1 MSTRLYGILTDGLN
15 KPIVNATVA
24 LLAKGNTI
32 TVLNG
37 SEAVFRTDGEG
48 AYNVTVQAGHYKVI
62 IGPQGIEPYKAGE
75 IIIYS
80 DSPEGSLNG
89 YLINWAPEEL
99 TPDVIK
105 QVQQL
110 VANSEGYALQAE
122 RSAAAANA
130 DATDAR
136 NSKASAAQSASDAL
150 VYKNDAKASEDAA
163 KQAQAGAAGS
173 ANTASQA
180 VTTIQGLKSDVEQL
194 KADTQGIKDSSVSET
209 TVIKDAAVS
218 ETTALKDA
226 AAASAAQASN
236 SATEAGQQATNAA
249 GSAQSAS
256 TDAGRAE
263 LAAGKAEQVISQAL
277 LKDNNL
283 SDVSDLD
290 ITRSNLKVDKL
301 VQETEHTFLYTDDK
315 RYRLSIGSGEIVFQH
330 DTDGQNN
337 WTTVPFPVDIGG
349 TGASTASEARTNLDV
364 PANNEALLVENNL
377 QDLADR
383 AAAWL
388 NVRPQGSTP
397 LAGDPVNDY
406 DATTKRWVLNII
418 STGTVGPTMN
428 GVMNYGV
435 GDFHLR
441 DSRAYIQPY
450 EVVSDGQLL
459 NRADW
464 PELWAYAQMTSP
476 IEDADWLANP
486 ANRGKYS
493 IGDGETT
500 FRVPDRNGVQ
510 TGSISGLYARGDG
523 GNSTNDGTVQ
533 QNAAP
538 DITGTVGANI
548 WSVYGNPTGAMYNG
562 TPLANIPLG
571 AATTP
576 AHFVGFRAGLSNAA
590 YGRDNTTEVRTNSFM
605 GVWVIRASG
614 GFVAANT
621 SWSVINGDAASP
633 AIGTTVKGGKVR
645 SVYKVGA
652 SEYGVA
658 ELQSSVS
665 TDGTGVRTVGAEVV
679 VTDATS
685 GIATS
690 KTIKLGTVDGL
701 TGGEIGS
708 IITVRGAGLQPKLV
722 ASHLDYNP
730 ALGGNA
736 IWIVGMTGTENIMQ
750 YATEVTGQY
759 YSLTTVFRV
768 AGQQQFWSQTSTGR
782 YLTPLGELAI
792 QGSDVRIKKDFTPPK
807 EGAWDRVKSI
817 GICEFKY
824 KGQNVTKRGF
834 LAQQM
839 GEIDPVYTFEGGTAH
854 DDDGNEFE
862 ILNVNDKAVL
872 ADVITVMQMM
882 QDKIEAMETE
892 IAELKASK

>member
-62 IGPQGIEPYKAGE
+62 IGPQGLEPYKAGE

-110 VANSEGYALQAE
+110 VANSEEYALQAG

-150 VYKNDAKASEDAA
+150 VYKNDAKDSEDAA

-180 VTTIQGLKSDVEQL
+180 VTLIEGLKSDVEQL
-194 KADTQGIKDSSVSET
+194 KVDTQGIKNSAVSET
-209 TVIKDAAVS
+209 QSIKDNAVL

-236 SATEAGQQATNAA
+236 SATEAGQQASNAA

-256 TDAGRAE
+256 TDAERAE
-263 LAAGKAEQVISQAL
+263 VAAGKAEGVLSQAL

-383 AAAWL
+383 AAAWM
-388 NVRPQGSTP
+388 NVRPVGSTP
-397 LAGDPVNDY
+397 LAADPSDDL
-406 DATTKRWVLNII
+406 DATTKRWVENHVL
-418 STGTVGPTMN
+418 TTVGDGYN
-428 GVMNYGV
+428 AIS
-435 GDFHLR
+435 
-441 DSRAYIQPY
+441 DSWTVPHND
-450 EVVSDGQLL
+450 EV
-459 NRADW
+459 A
-464 PELWAYAQMTSP
+464 PE
-476 IEDADWLANP
+476 I
-486 ANRGKYS
+486 
-493 IGDGETT
+493 
-500 FRVPDRNGVQ
+500 
-510 TGSISGLYARGDG
+510 
-523 GNSTNDGTVQ
+523 
-533 QNAAP
+533 
-538 DITGTVGANI
+538 
-548 WSVYGNPTGAMYNG
+548 
-562 TPLANIPLG
+562 G
-571 AATTP
+571 AA
-576 AHFVGFRAGLSNAA
+576 
-590 YGRDNTTEVRTNSFM
+590 
-605 GVWVIRASG
+605 
-614 GFVAANT
+614 
-621 SWSVINGDAASP
+621 
-633 AIGTTVKGGKVR
+633 VKGGDIR
-645 SVYKVGA
+645 SDYNIAGSMHLRSSMRA
-652 SEYGVA
+652 EGNYGQRGCGVWRVEDSIGNSNEIIFTLSGDVLFPLPITA
-658 ELQSSVS
+658 NGKNILAIS
-665 TDGTGVRTVGAEVV
+665 TPNPDGTWPTVSPWVGCQLTSRVPNSGFNGAQFNMYVQENVGVDAFGGLIFIGAN
-679 VTDATS
+679 TTQAW
-685 GIATS
+685 
-690 KTIKLGTVDGL
+690 LFN
-701 TGGEIGS
+701 
-708 IITVRGAGLQPKLV
+708 QF
-722 ASHLDYNP
+722 
-730 ALGGNA
+730 GNA
-736 IWIVGMTGTENIMQ
+736 IAPGLWVSN
-750 YATEVTGQY
+750 
-759 YSLTTVFRV
+759 
-768 AGQQQFWSQTSTGR
+768 
-782 YLTPLGELAI
+782 
-792 QGSDVRIKKDFTPPK
+792 SDRRIKKDIARIEDPLNK
-807 EGAWDRVKSI
+807 MRKIHGYSWRRLEGNQFGV
-817 GICEFKY
+817 
-824 KGQNVTKRGF
+824 GF
-834 LAQQM
+834 IAQEVQELFPESVYEGPSRTMPDGTVVEGVLSPDTSGVAAALHHEAILALMDQ
-839 GEIDPVYTFEGGTAH
+839 
-854 DDDGNEFE
+854 
-862 ILNVNDKAVL
+862 
-872 ADVITVMQMM
+872 
-882 QDKIEAMETE
+882 IEELKQE
-892 IAELKASK
+892 IAVLKASMQTLP

>member
-1 MSTRLYGILTDGLN
+1 MSTCLYGILTDGLN

-62 IGPQGIEPYKAGE
+62 IGPQGLEPYKAGE

-110 VANSEGYALQAE
+110 VANSEEYALQAG

-194 KADTQGIKDSSVSET
+194 KTDTQGIKDSAVSET
-209 TVIKDAAVS
+209 QSIKDNAVL
-218 ETTALKDA
+218 ETTALKES

-236 SATEAGQQATNAA
+236 SATEAGQQASNAA

-256 TDAGRAE
+256 SDAERAE
-263 LAAGKAEQVISQAL
+263 VAAGKAEVVLSQAL

-301 VQETEHTFLYTDDK
+301 IQETEHTFLYTDDK

-349 TGASTASEARTNLDV
+349 TGASTASEARDNLDV

-397 LAGDPVNDY
+397 LAGDPVGDY
-406 DATTKRWVLNII
+406 DAATKRWVENFIN
-418 STGTVGPTMN
+418 SGTVGPTMN

-435 GDFHLR
+435 GDFHIR
-441 DSRAYIQPY
+441 DSRAYINPY

-476 IEDADWLANP
+476 IEDADWLADP
-486 ANRGKYS
+486 LKRGKYS
-493 IGDGETT
+493 TGDGLTT

-510 TGSISGLYARGDG
+510 TGSISGLYARGDS
-523 GNSTNDGTVQ
+523 GNSANDGTVQ

-538 DITGTVGANI
+538 NITGTVGAAI
-548 WSVYGNPTGAMYNG
+548 WGAYGPSTGVFKIGGPIASPPMLS
-562 TPLANIPLG
+562 TT
-571 AATTP
+571 TTP
-576 AHFVGFRAGLSNAA
+576 APCVRFEAALDNAA
-590 YGRDNTTEVRTNSFM
+590 YGRDNTTEVRTNSFI

-621 SWSVINGDAASP
+621 TWSVINGDKTAPS
-633 AIGTTVKGGKVR
+633 IGT
-645 SVYKVGA
+645 S
-652 SEYGVA
+652 
-658 ELQSSVS
+658 
-665 TDGTGVRTVGAEVV
+665 
-679 VTDATS
+679 
-685 GIATS
+685 IN
-690 KTIKLGTVDGL
+690 
-701 TGGEIGS
+701 GGEIRS
-708 IITVRGAGLQPKLV
+708 
-722 ASHLDYNP
+722 DYNIGRSMHIRSSMRADGNYSQRGGGVWRVENSQGKSNEIQFNIDTNVIFP
-730 ALGGNA
+730 VPIVTDGMNVIARSIQSPDGTWPTGSPWVGCQLTNRVANEGFAGAQFNMYVQENVGVDSFGGLLFIGANTTQAWLFNQFGNA
-736 IWIVGMTGTENIMQ
+736 I
-750 YATEVTGQY
+750 A
-759 YSLTTVFRV
+759 
-768 AGQQQFWSQTSTGR
+768 
-782 YLTPLGELAI
+782 P
-792 QGSDVRIKKDFTPPK
+792 GSWVSNSDRRIKKDIARIEDPLDK
-807 EGAWDRVKSI
+807 MRKIHGYSWRKLEGNQFGV
-817 GICEFKY
+817 
-824 KGQNVTKRGF
+824 GF
-834 LAQQM
+834 IAQEVQELFPESVYEGPSRTMPDGTVVEGVLSPDTSGVAAALHHEAILALMDQIEELKQ
-839 GEIDPVYTFEGGTAH
+839 EI
-854 DDDGNEFE
+854 
-862 ILNVNDKAVL
+862 AVL
-872 ADVITVMQMM
+872 KATMQ
-882 QDKIEAMETE
+882 T
-892 IAELKASK
+892 LP

>member
-1 MSTRLYGILTDGLN
+1 MATRLYGILTDGLN

-48 AYNVTVQAGHYKVI
+48 AYNITVQAGHYKVI
-62 IGPQGIEPYKAGE
+62 IGPQGLEPYKAGE
-75 IIIYS
+75 IVIYS

-110 VANSEGYALQAE
+110 VANSEEYALQAG

-136 NSKASAAQSASDAL
+136 NSKASAAQSSSDAL

-194 KADTQGIKDSSVSET
+194 KTDTQGIKDS
-209 TVIKDAAVS
+209 AVT

-236 SATEAGQQATNAA
+236 SATEAGQQASNAA

-256 TDAGRAE
+256 TDAERAE
-263 LAAGKAEQVISQAL
+263 VAAGKAEGVLSQAL

-397 LAGDPVNDY
+397 LAGDPVGDY
-406 DATTKRWVLNII
+406 DAATKRWVENFIN
-418 STGTVGPTMN
+418 SGTVGPTMN

-435 GDFHLR
+435 GIPVPWV
-441 DSRAYIQPY
+441 SRAYIPPYLQPL
-450 EVVSDGQLL
+450 DGQLL
-459 NRADW
+459 EREKFPD
-464 PELWAYAQMTSP
+464 LWSHAQQHGVIS
-476 IEDADWLANP
+476 DAAWLADP
-486 ANRGKYS
+486 TKRGSYS
-493 IGDGETT
+493 DGDGQTT
-500 FRVPDRNGVQ
+500 FRVPDWNGVQ
-510 TGSISGLYARGDG
+510 DGSIPGVFFRGG
-523 GNSTNDGTVQ
+523 GSSATDKSIAL
-533 QNAAP
+533 NAAP
-538 DITGTVGANI
+538 NIKGTV
-548 WSVYGNPTGAMYNG
+548 SPMYPNVSH
-562 TPLANIPLG
+562 IPLENLGG
-571 AATTP
+571 AITNIAIETNGYSYP
-576 AHFVGFRAGLSNAA
+576 GNVVPGVSFRRGIQFDASLYHSS
-590 YGRDNTTEVRTNSFM
+590 YGRDGATEVVPNRVS
-605 GVWVIRASG
+605 GVWCVRANGS
-614 GFVAANT
+614 FVAANT
-621 SWSVINGDAASP
+621 SWNVINGDKTAPSIGTNIKGGDIRSDYNIAGSMHLRSSMRADGNYGQRGGGVWRVEDSSGNKSEITFNLGGEFVIPAYTRGVGSGFIASSKRGEDSLWPVASP
-633 AIGTTVKGGKVR
+633 QFICELTGRAGNPGTQGATF
-645 SVYKVGA
+645 SIFLAENVGVD
-652 SEYGVA
+652 SYGV
-658 ELQSSVS
+658 LNFS
-665 TDGTGVRTVGAEVV
+665 GA
-679 VTDATS
+679 
-685 GIATS
+685 GTS
-690 KTIKLGTVDGL
+690 KDWLFN
-701 TGGEIGS
+701 
-708 IITVRGAGLQPKLV
+708 QF
-722 ASHLDYNP
+722 
-730 ALGGNA
+730 GNA
-736 IWIVGMTGTENIMQ
+736 I
-750 YATEVTGQY
+750 A
-759 YSLTTVFRV
+759 
-768 AGQQQFWSQTSTGR
+768 
-782 YLTPLGELAI
+782 P
-792 QGSDVRIKKDFTPPK
+792 GSWLSNSDRRIKKDIARIEDPLDK
-807 EGAWDRVKSI
+807 MRKIHGYSWRKLEGNQFGV
-817 GICEFKY
+817 
-824 KGQNVTKRGF
+824 GF
-834 LAQQM
+834 IAQEVQELFPESVYEGPSRTMPDGTVVEGVLSPDTSGVAAALHHEAILALMDQ
-839 GEIDPVYTFEGGTAH
+839 
-854 DDDGNEFE
+854 
-862 ILNVNDKAVL
+862 
-872 ADVITVMQMM
+872 
-882 QDKIEAMETE
+882 IEELKQE
-892 IAELKASK
+892 IAVLKASMQTLP